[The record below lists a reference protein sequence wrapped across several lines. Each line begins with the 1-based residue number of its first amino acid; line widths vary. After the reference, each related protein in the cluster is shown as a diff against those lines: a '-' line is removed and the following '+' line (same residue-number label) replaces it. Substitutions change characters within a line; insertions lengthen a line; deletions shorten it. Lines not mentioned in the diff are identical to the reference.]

1 MHILFLLFM
10 RKLEQKCIRD
20 GQQLEIGQAAGN
32 ACNAARRSFESSSK
46 KDIVPC
52 NGPLLPKPL
61 SDDKLSYADFVI
73 SLVLLWRKHH
83 SFESHSTL
91 YQDQALHLLHYPTL
105 GSPLCNDHATLVNLS
120 ATNFMNYSAE
130 TSKDMA
136 ACTRDMILKLELFY
150 RPRHASELTNLFGSK
165 SHNG

>member
-1 MHILFLLFM
+1 MHAYSLPAFHA
-10 RKLEQKCIRD
+10 KIRTKMYPRR
-20 GQQLEIGQAAGN
+20 AATGN
-32 ACNAARRSFESSSK
+32 WPGGWKR
-46 KDIVPC
+46 